1 MASSQTWRRNLYF
14 TMRFS
19 AAAAA
24 ATEATSAELIRIKD
38 DRDLAPAG
46 AVVATVLHYDE
57 GSVVCRRRQ
66 NRWRSCERRSSP

>member
-1 MASSQTWRRNLYF
+1 MPVEAADRGLASQTWHRNLCF

-38 DRDLAPAG
+38 DRDLARA
-46 AVVATVLHYDE
+46 AVVAAVVLHYDG
-57 GSVVCRRRQ
+57 GSV
-66 NRWRSCERRSSP
+66 SPATK